1 MIGTTKVEFK
11 VQVNEVHRTF
21 SDLQEGERWI
31 ELCRD
36 VPNPNEI
43 FGDSGSNIIYDNI
56 EPIIDGVLRG
66 ESTLCMFRG
75 KYVTIFVDRHSVNGI
90 LLIVPTKA
98 YQEWQ
103 SNFATMDT
111 GVIDFVAMEENF
123 ADAFEDI
130 WTNSQLKYQYDHE
143 WSPIF
148 EYEGPENVWCYNNY
162 TIEAFTESIYKDGF
176 ALFTKFNEPVL
187 SYQVMRPRKLLIF

>member
-1 MIGTTKVEFK
+1 MLGSTKVKFR
-11 VQVNEVHRTF
+11 VQVNEVYRTF
-21 SDLQEGERWI
+21 NTLDEGEKWI

-36 VPNPNEI
+36 VPNHKEV
-43 FGDSGSNIIYDNI
+43 FGDIGYQHLHD
-56 EPIIDGVLRG
+56 EVTPIIDGVLRG

-75 KYVTIFVDRHSVNGI
+75 KYITIFVDRHSINGI

-103 SNFATMDT
+103 SNFADINT
-111 GVIDFVAMEENF
+111 GVLDFVTMEERF
-123 ADAFEDI
+123 GECIEDI
-130 WTNSQLKYQYDHE
+130 WTNSQLKYEYGYD

-176 ALFTKFNEPVL
+176 ALFTKFNEPV
-187 SYQVMRPRKLLIF
+187 V

>member
-1 MIGTTKVEFK
+1 MLGATTLKFK
-11 VQVNEVHRTF
+11 VKVNEVSRTF
-21 SDLQEGERWI
+21 NTLDEGEKWV
-31 ELCRD
+31 ELCRN
-36 VPNPNEI
+36 VENHKEV
-43 FGDSGSNIIYDNI
+43 FGDVGYQHLHDNI
-56 EPIIDGVLRG
+56 TPIIDGVLRG

-75 KYVTIFVDRHSVNGI
+75 KYVTIFVDRHSINGI
-90 LLIVPTKA
+90 LLIVPTEK
-98 YQEWQ
+98 YKEWQ
-103 SNFATMDT
+103 SNFAAMDT

-148 EYEGPENVWCYNNY
+148 EYGSNESVWCYNNY

-176 ALFTKFNEPVL
+176 ALFTKFNEPV
-187 SYQVMRPRKLLIF
+187 V